1 MKARRTEFAR
11 QLRSIAGLSAICGLG
26 VYLMYMW
33 VTSVPIVDMRL

>member
-26 VYLMYMW
+26 VYLLYIW
-33 VTSVPIVDMRL
+33 VASVPIVDLRL